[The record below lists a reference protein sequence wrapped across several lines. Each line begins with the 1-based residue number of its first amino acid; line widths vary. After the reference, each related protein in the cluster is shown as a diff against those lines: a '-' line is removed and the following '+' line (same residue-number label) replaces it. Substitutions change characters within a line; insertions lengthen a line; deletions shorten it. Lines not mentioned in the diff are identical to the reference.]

1 MTVRAADDGA
11 IELADSCPAEDAE
24 RLLRQLLERPGS
36 TVDWRSCEEAHGAVI
51 QVLLASAAPVRGPP
65 RGAFLSRFVAP
76 LLRQAEAASPADGSI

>member
-1 MTVRAADDGA
+1 VTVRAADDGT

-51 QVLLASAAPVRGPP
+51 QVLLASAALVRGPP
-65 RGAFLSRFVAP
+65 RGAFLSRFVEP
-76 LLRQAEAASPADGSI
+76 LLRQAEAAWPGDGSI